1 MTTDDSYNFI
11 DVNHLLSRL
20 STISDDNWVSE
31 RFSCKNYRY
40 LGKELMIS
48 LDRDNKIDY
57 DYCLTIQDMYTEEDL
72 RKMYKD
78 KGEDKV
84 YEICTIVR
92 NLNSYYNQNEKILTK
107 LEELLIQI
115 DKNYNEL
122 LKEINTKTQSIYNLV
137 DKYLTLFPTMAEDE
151 SLFEIFNCEILKNEL
166 IIYINFNYNYVYFY
180 CMLFGIISL
189 AISIFTFI
197 GMIFIINSILWKN
210 SEEKNKEIFEDNEN
224 EETELDEIKEEE
236 GEEEE
241 FTEEETEEKMIN

>member
-1 MTTDDSYNFI
+1 MKQMLTKKYYELSNFQLQVISSILFLGVAFGSYF
-11 DVNHLLSRL
+11 
-20 STISDDNWVSE
+20 TG
-31 RFSCKNYRY
+31 Y
-40 LGKELMIS
+40 
-48 LDRDNKIDY
+48 
-57 DYCLTIQDMYTEEDL
+57 
-72 RKMYKD
+72 
-78 KGEDKV
+78 
-84 YEICTIVR
+84 
-92 NLNSYYNQNEKILTK
+92 ILTK
-107 LEELLIQI
+107 FRRRTI
-115 DKNYNEL
+115 
-122 LKEINTKTQSIYNLV
+122 V
-137 DKYLTLFPTMAEDE
+137 DQYLTLFPTMTEDE

-197 GMIFIINSILWKN
+197 GMIFIINSILWIN